1 MDVFDL
7 VAKLTLDTSEY
18 ESSLKGAGSAAG
30 NAGGLFGGKLSA
42 GLKGAAIGFAALGTA
57 AIAAIGYIHKATS
70 EVAEAGDRI
79 DKMSQKMGMSS
90 TAFQEWDFVLQHCG
104 ASIESMKAPMKT
116 LATAAEKNNEA
127 FQRLGITQEQ
137 IAGMSQEQL
146 FGATISALQQV
157 QDETERTYLAG
168 QLLGRG
174 ATELGPLLNMTAEE
188 TEAMKQELHDLGGVM
203 SEESVKAAAAYE
215 DSLQNMQVAMRG
227 LTMHMISEFLPGF
240 TQVMDGISMIVSG
253 QDGGVE
259 MIGQGIESVVNTIA
273 DAIPR
278 ISEKIAELAP
288 EIGSALATI
297 AVALVKAMP
306 VILEAALTIASA
318 FIVAMIEGL
327 SQAAGE
333 LFSAVSNMVQS
344 SIIEPIKAKLQEV
357 KSAVQSKFSEAAQS
371 AKNAWNG
378 IVSFFQGIVSGIIG
392 VFAAIVSGIVNFFS
406 NAAASARNA
415 WSSIVGFFSGIV
427 AGIIGA
433 VSGIVGAIGGFFRA
447 AATAAI
453 SAFTSIVGRVR
464 SIANQVVG
472 AFKSLP
478 GKFFSIGSHIV
489 SNLIN
494 GLLSGLGRLKSAA
507 SQLAGVLSIF
517 KHSVP
522 TSGPFA
528 HDDEWMY
535 HFVENLVT
543 GLKNGQP
550 MLEQASE
557 DTAMHIVDAI
567 GGVREKAFGMGQGTI
582 LGFVAGLS
590 LSEQAKARVRQ
601 VGEEIT
607 NALTGQIALLNQRI
621 ADMEAL
627 ENKETYEKE
636 LKEYEKNLA
645 EKKKKLAEAEAKDKQ
660 SIQDEITKLEE
671 DWHEKEIDRE
681 RKATKERLQ
690 IRIDALEDLKDAYD
704 DAMEK
709 IAQSEEKM
717 SDKLKDYGKLFETV
731 HDELRDEDVFGL
743 IDLQGQIDAINHYGD
758 ALEQLRERGVTDSLM
773 DEIVSLGVEDATKYA
788 DKLLW
793 LSDEYFDQYIQ
804 KWEEKQKAAERI
816 AETFYAPEKSEV
828 NNEYLDQFNK
838 LLTETDRQYIDLKM
852 ETARTASASAELKNA
867 IDAES
872 TSYVKLQKELQSTI
886 MLQKELNSLKSES
899 VSFSDSALAKTS
911 AAQINANS
919 NASKAINVN
928 VSGNIVSPD
937 GRTLS
942 SYILKDLREI
952 SKANG
957 TPITSK
963 A

>member
-1 MDVFDL
+1 MDLFDL
-7 VAKLTLDTSEY
+7 FVRIKVDDGELNNLSGAADKAK
-18 ESSLKGAGSAAG
+18 SSI
-30 NAGGLFGGKLSA
+30 GGKLATA
-42 GLKGAAIGFAALGTA
+42 GKVGAAGMAVLAAATVA
-57 AIAAIGYIHKATS
+57 VIGYLKNATS
-70 EVAEAGDRI
+70 EVAEYGNRV
-79 DKMSQKMGMSS
+79 DKMSQKMGLSA
-90 TAFQEWDFVLQHCG
+90 TAFQEWDFVLQHCDI
-104 ASIESMKAPMKT
+104 SIDSMKTSMKT
-116 LATAAEKNNEA
+116 LANAAEKANPA
-127 FQRLGITQEQ
+127 FERIGLTQQQ
-137 IAGMSQEQL
+137 IASMSQEEL
-146 FGATISALQQV
+146 FGATIKGLQSV
-157 QDETERTYLAG
+157 TDTTERTYLAG

-188 TEAMKQELHDLGGVM
+188 TEALKQQLHDMGGVM
-203 SEESVKAAAAYE
+203 SDEAVKAAAQYE
-215 DSLQNMQVAMRG
+215 DSLQNMQMS
-227 LTMHMISEFLPGF
+227 LTALKNNMLSEFLPGF
-240 TQVMDGISMIVSG
+240 SQVMDGITLLVSG

-273 DAIPR
+273 EAIPK
-278 ISEKIAELAP
+278 ISETISEMAP
-288 EIGSALATI
+288 EIGSAVATI
-297 AVALVKAMP
+297 AVALVEAMP
-306 VILEAALTIASA
+306 TILEAGVTIAGA
-318 FIVAMIEGL
+318 FVVALIEGL
-327 SQAAGE
+327 AQAAGE
-333 LFSAVSNMVQS
+333 LFSAASALVETN
-344 SIIEPIKAKLQEV
+344 IIEPIRQKLSELKA
-357 KSAVQSKFSEAAQS
+357 AVQGKFKEAEQGIR
-371 AKNAWNG
+371 NAWSG

-392 VFAAIVSGIVNFFS
+392 VFAGIVSGIVNFFS

-447 AATAAI
+447 AATAAT
-453 SAFTSIVGRVR
+453 SAFSSIVGRVR
-464 SIANQVVG
+464 SVANSVVS
-472 AFKSLP
+472 AFASLP
-478 GKFFSIGSHIV
+478 GRFRSIGAHIV
-489 SNLIN
+489 QNLIS

-507 SQLAGVLSIF
+507 AQLAGALSIF

-528 HDDEWMY
+528 HDDKWML

-543 GLKNGQP
+543 GLQNGQP
-550 MLEQASE
+550 LLESAVE
-557 DTAMHIVDAI
+557 DTANHIVDVFNTMPSK
-567 GGVREKAFGMGQGTI
+567 GFNWGQETI
-582 LGFVAGLS
+582 LGFVAGIS
-590 LSEQAKARVRQ
+590 LSEQAKSRVRQ
-601 VGEEIT
+601 VGKEISD
-607 NALTGQIALLNQRI
+607 ALTSQISYLNQRI
-621 ADMEAL
+621 SDMEAL
-627 ENKETYEKE
+627 EDKEAYEKE
-636 LKEYEKNLA
+636 LRDYQKNLA
-645 EKKKKLAEAEAKDKQ
+645 DKKAKLAAAEAKDKQ

-704 DAMEK
+704 DAMEE
-709 IAQSEEKM
+709 IARSEEKM
-717 SDKLKDYGKLFETV
+717 SDKLKEYGKLFETV

-852 ETARTASASAELKNA
+852 ETARTANASAELKNA

-942 SYILKDLREI
+942 SYILKDLREV

>member
-1 MDVFDL
+1 MDLFDL
-7 VAKLTLDTSEY
+7 FVRIKVDDGELNNLSGAADKAK
-18 ESSLKGAGSAAG
+18 SSI
-30 NAGGLFGGKLSA
+30 GGKLA
-42 GLKGAAIGFAALGTA
+42 TVGKVGAAGMAVLAAATVA
-57 AIAAIGYIHKATS
+57 VIGYLKNATS
-70 EVAEAGDRI
+70 EVAEYGNRV
-79 DKMSQKMGMSS
+79 DKMSQKMGLSA
-90 TAFQEWDFVLQHCG
+90 TAFQEWDFVLQHCDI
-104 ASIESMKAPMKT
+104 SIDSMKTSMKT
-116 LATAAEKNNEA
+116 LANAAEKANPA
-127 FQRLGITQEQ
+127 FERIGLTQQQ
-137 IAGMSQEQL
+137 IASMSQEEL
-146 FGATISALQQV
+146 FGATIKGLQSV
-157 QDETERTYLAG
+157 TDTTERTYLAG

-188 TEAMKQELHDLGGVM
+188 TEALKQQLHDMGGVM
-203 SEESVKAAAAYE
+203 SDEAVKAAAQYE
-215 DSLQNMQVAMRG
+215 DSLQNMQMS
-227 LTMHMISEFLPGF
+227 LTALKNNMLSEFLPGF
-240 TQVMDGISMIVSG
+240 SQVMDGITLLVSG

-273 DAIPR
+273 EAIPK
-278 ISEKIAELAP
+278 ISETISEMAP
-288 EIGSALATI
+288 EIGSAVATI
-297 AVALVKAMP
+297 AVALVEAMP
-306 VILEAALTIASA
+306 TILEAGVTIAGA
-318 FIVAMIEGL
+318 FVVALIEGL

-333 LFSAVSNMVQS
+333 LFSAASALVETN
-344 SIIEPIKAKLQEV
+344 IIEPIRQKLSELKA
-357 KSAVQSKFSEAAQS
+357 AVQGKFKEAEQGIR
-371 AKNAWNG
+371 NAWSG

-392 VFAAIVSGIVNFFS
+392 VFAGIVRGIVNFFS
-406 NAAASARNA
+406 NAAASARSA

-447 AATAAI
+447 AATAAM
-453 SAFTSIVGRVR
+453 SAFSSIVGKVR
-464 SIANQVVG
+464 SVANSVVS
-472 AFKSLP
+472 AFASLP
-478 GKFFSIGSHIV
+478 GRFFQIGAHIV
-489 SNLIN
+489 QNLIS

-507 SQLAGVLSIF
+507 AQLAGALSIF

-528 HDDEWMY
+528 HDDKWML

-543 GLKNGQP
+543 GLQNGQP
-550 MLEQASE
+550 LLESAVE
-557 DTAMHIVDAI
+557 DTANHIVDVFNTMPSK
-567 GGVREKAFGMGQGTI
+567 GFNWGQETI
-582 LGFVAGLS
+582 LGFVAGIS
-590 LSEQAKARVRQ
+590 LSEQAKSRVRQ
-601 VGEEIT
+601 VGKEISD
-607 NALTGQIALLNQRI
+607 ALTSQISYLNQRI
-621 ADMEAL
+621 SDMEAL
-627 ENKETYEKE
+627 KDKEAYEKE
-636 LKEYEKNLA
+636 LRDYQKNLA
-645 EKKKKLAEAEAKDKQ
+645 EKKQKLAEAEEKDKQ
-660 SIQDEITKLEE
+660 AIQDEITKLEE

-704 DAMEK
+704 DAMEE
-709 IAQSEEKM
+709 IAKSEEKM
-717 SDKLKDYGKLFETV
+717 SDKLKKYGKLFETV

-911 AAQINANS
+911 AAQINANT

-942 SYILKDLREI
+942 SYILKDLREV